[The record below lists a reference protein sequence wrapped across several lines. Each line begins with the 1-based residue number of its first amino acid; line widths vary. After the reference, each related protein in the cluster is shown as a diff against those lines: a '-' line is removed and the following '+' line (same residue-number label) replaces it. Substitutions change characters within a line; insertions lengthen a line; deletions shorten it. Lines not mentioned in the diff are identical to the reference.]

1 MATCGSSSFSS
12 GVSPGLGF
20 LHLSTTTAH
29 VGSGGVRGAPK
40 GEASAS
46 SEECCAK
53 CGANPSCTVWLQRAE
68 GKCYLG
74 NCSASASLPCLERMR
89 SSAPQAGQQPTA
101 GASPSEN
108 ARTRTLLCTRPPAKS
123 AKSPKSGG
131 DASGLALLLLGHRG
145 RLMFTT
151 LCSNVVKPVVSS
163 GVPVDLF
170 AFLENSTMAK
180 AFRGRRPMGNPA
192 FAQLGDKE
200 LAARVA
206 ADVSAHGGRIA
217 SIRIGPRP
225 VVELPANRP
234 ERLSRYTE
242 HVKRTVATRFLKE
255 RLGYE
260 MVQAYEAANDKRY
273 AWVLW
278 TREDSH
284 WFKPLDLSLFKR
296 GAVHGKACGGFGG
309 WNDKVWLM
317 DREWAGPMLSM
328 YDDFHMDHPA
338 KCTDLAHSSSNGVD
352 SSSRGGGGGPL
363 SVDFLAAPSVEQ
375 FRERVGKL
383 RRIPFTK
390 HTPEDLPTMDSY
402 YREKGSSSGG
412 GGSDWML
419 CFPKI
424 YAKGCVPAA
433 DQTRVDTEHA
443 CA

>member
-1 MATCGSSSFSS
+1 M
-12 GVSPGLGF
+12 
-20 LHLSTTTAH
+20 
-29 VGSGGVRGAPK
+29 RGR
-40 GEASAS
+40 
-46 SEECCAK
+46 C
-53 CGANPSCTVWLQRAE
+53 
-68 GKCYLG
+68 
-74 NCSASASLPCLERMR
+74 
-89 SSAPQAGQQPTA
+89 
-101 GASPSEN
+101 
-108 ARTRTLLCTRPPAKS
+108 TLLCTRPPAKS

-352 SSSRGGGGGPL
+352 SSSRGGGGGPCRSTSWRRQASSNFASGSASCAGSRLL
-363 SVDFLAAPSVEQ
+363 ST
-375 FRERVGKL
+375 R
-383 RRIPFTK
+383 RRICRQWTRTTARRVLPAEEAEAIGCSASQRFTQRDAC
-390 HTPEDLPTMDSY
+390 PRPTRRGSTRSMRV
-402 YREKGSSSGG
+402 REGN
-412 GGSDWML
+412 L
-419 CFPKI
+419 FI
-424 YAKGCVPAA
+424 
-433 DQTRVDTEHA
+433 
-443 CA
+443 